1 MSRAD
6 LAFAYAQARLQA
18 RYGNRPTAADWNQL
32 EATADLAAA
41 LQVTRNTSLARWT
54 GRLGARP
61 DVHEIERR
69 LREEW
74 ARAIDEIAAWQP
86 EPWRPAI
93 AWLRWLPYLQP
104 LDKLARG
111 GHAPAWMRED
121 AVLGPVVAR
130 EPVERAAALRRTALA
145 PLETGFAAD
154 SNVIDAW
161 LREWRAQ
168 WPRQPDAAAT
178 LEGLLREVAHHA
190 TRLEELPTASGSGE
204 STRVLSRRLQFYFRR
219 NPLTPAATAAFVGLL
234 AMDVQRLRGLLA
246 VRSLREPA
254 AVTVS

>member
-6 LAFAYAQARLQA
+6 LGFAYAQARLQA
-18 RYGNRPTAADWNQL
+18 RHGNRPTTADWNQL

-41 LQVTRNTSLARWT
+41 LQVIRNSSLARWT

-61 DVHEIERR
+61 DIHEIERR

-74 ARAIDEIAAWQP
+74 ARAVDEIAAWQP
-86 EPWRPAI
+86 GPWRAAI
-93 AWLRWLPYLQP
+93 GWLRWLPWLQP

-121 AVLGPVVAR
+121 TILGPVVAR
-130 EPVERAAALRRTALA
+130 EPLERSAALRRTALA
-145 PLETGFAAD
+145 PLEAGFAAD
-154 SNVIDAW
+154 SDVADAW
-161 LREWRAQ
+161 LRAWRAS
-168 WPRQPDAAAT
+168 WPGQPAATVT
-178 LEGLLREVAHHA
+178 LEGLLREVALHA
-190 TRLEELPTASGSGE
+190 GRLEESPAASGSRD
-204 STRVLSRRLQFYFRR
+204 STQVLSRRLLFYFRR

-234 AMDVQRLRGLLA
+234 ALDVQRLRGLLA

-254 AVTVS
+254 TAAS